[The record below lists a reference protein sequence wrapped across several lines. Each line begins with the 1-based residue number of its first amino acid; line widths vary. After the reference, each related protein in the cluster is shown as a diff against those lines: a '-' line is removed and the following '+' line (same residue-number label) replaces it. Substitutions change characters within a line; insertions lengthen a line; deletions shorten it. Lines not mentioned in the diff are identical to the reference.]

1 MTSIRIKLDLVGSLQ
16 QRHCSNLI
24 HQPFL
29 EPIRLSPKIC
39 FPLPNL
45 FNPERKSSPKNV
57 EKRSISKITPKI
69 TPKPGYKPPFGHNPK
84 QPLEKNA
91 PHPAAGASRASLLS
105 RLSKKVTAR
114 PGTPARPVRPM
125 RWMWSSGP
133 GDGWDTP

>member
-1 MTSIRIKLDLVGSLQ
+1 MGSLQ
-16 QRHCSNLI
+16 QRHCFNLI

-29 EPIRLSPKIC
+29 EPLRLSPKIC

-45 FNPERKSSPKNV
+45 FTQERKSSPKMLKN
-57 EKRSISKITPKI
+57 KYQKSHQNPGTNLLRGDTPNNPWKEM
-69 TPKPGYKPPFGHNPK
+69 PPP
-84 QPLEKNA
+84 PSR
-91 PHPAAGASRASLLS
+91 ASRASLLS

-133 GDGWDTP
+133 GLRGMGGWWGHPEFLKGDTLPKN